1 MPLIGEVIFQRIFD
15 LGGTLHMHLAR
26 KNLGE
31 MAKTA
36 RVQPSR
42 AAPEYMSF
50 AAPIP
55 IDLASLNL
63 DIVDADG
70 RPMVIQARLYEVGAL
85 AISLRIPVR
94 AEKVN
99 DLARYPT
106 LPLYRHGQAI
116 KRSQISALILD
127 TLKPL
132 LIPAMDEVFDV
143 PVEPEP
149 YTTYVLTEA
158 PGGAETMFRE
168 QRAQI
173 AGLLISEPYP
183 EKLSTSEIDDTLKN
197 WTSYYREDLVAAD
210 WDAAFMIEPS
220 GQYEDIL
227 YIFEVANLQL
237 LALRKYDLYLDA
249 TLDKGYEE
257 YTRLSKGPPVS
268 TGSAREMVRELSEV
282 RMDLAKVTDEVANTA
297 KFFGDWYGAR
307 VYMGLAGKLHIG
319 DYHRIVEE
327 KLATLNDLYQS
338 VLAEI
343 DRRQNLVLE
352 ITVIVLIVIE
362 VAVALWPRTG
372 A

>member
-1 MPLIGEVIFQRIFD
+1 MPLSGEVIFLRIFD
-15 LGGTLHMHLAR
+15 LGGTLDLNRAR
-26 KNLGE
+26 KSLGD
-31 MAKTA
+31 MAA
-36 RVQPSR
+36 LSQVHPSK

-55 IDLASLNL
+55 INLSSLNL
-63 DIVDADG
+63 ELTDDEGKQASIS
-70 RPMVIQARLYEVGAL
+70 ARLYEVGAL
-85 AISLRIPVR
+85 AITLRVQIR
-94 AEKVN
+94 GETLM
-99 DLARYPT
+99 DLARYHSAQ
-106 LPLYRHGQAI
+106 LYSQEKPV
-116 KRSQISALILD
+116 KRQQVSTRVLE

-132 LIPAMDEVFDV
+132 LRSALVDVFDV
-143 PVEPEP
+143 PVESEP
-149 YTTYVLTEA
+149 YTTYVLTET
-158 PGGAETMFRE
+158 PQSAETLFRE

-183 EKLSTSEIDDTLKN
+183 EKLAPSEIEDTLKN

-210 WDAAFMIEPS
+210 WDAAFMVEPS

-249 TLDKGYEE
+249 TLDRGYAE
-257 YTRLSKGPPVS
+257 YNRLSVGPPVS

-307 VYMGLAGKLHIG
+307 VYMGLAAKLHIN
-319 DYHRIVEE
+319 DYHKIVEE
-327 KLATLNDLYQS
+327 KLATLNELYQS

-343 DRRQNLVLE
+343 DRRQALALE
-352 ITVIVLIVIE
+352 VTVVVLIVIE
-362 VAVALWPRTG
+362 VALALFPSFHK
-372 A
+372 